1 MAGVMPVAAVMQGD
15 AVVPGDVQAVAMVS
29 TEPLSFWGGY
39 DAATGEIIDRR
50 HPLSGQCAAGRVLVL
65 PGARGSSTGTAV
77 LLEAVRVG
85 QAPAALVTDGRDS
98 FFALAAIVA
107 RLMYGRSFVVVAMD
121 ARQIATIP
129 NGALV
134 HIARDGRLS
143 VAAGTAA

>member
-1 MAGVMPVAAVMQGD
+1 MAGVMQAD
-15 AVVPGDVQAVAMVS
+15 SVVPGTVQAVTMVA

-77 LLEAVRVG
+77 LLESVRVG
-85 QAPAALVTDGRDS
+85 KAPAALVTDGRDA

-107 RLMYGRSFVVVAMD
+107 RLMYGRSFAVVAMD
-121 ARQIATIP
+121 AAQLATIP
-129 NGALV
+129 DGV
-134 HIARDGRLS
+134 QVRIAEDGRVS
-143 VAAGTAA
+143 VGDETAG

>member
-1 MAGVMPVAAVMQGD
+1 MIPGDAVMQGD
-15 AVVPGDVQAVAMVS
+15 AVVPGDVEAVAMVA
-29 TEPLSFWGGY
+29 TDPLSFWGGY

-50 HPLSGQCAAGRVLVL
+50 HPLSGQYATGRVLVL

-121 ARQIATIP
+121 AGQMAAIP
-129 NGALV
+129 DGALV
-134 HIARDGRLS
+134 RITSDGRVS
-143 VAAGTAA
+143 VVAGTVA